1 MKAPSRRP
9 WFAAARIFA
18 FAALAPAV
26 MLAVVPACD
35 TPDPTEVTEIDAPSY
50 NEFVDLNPTAT
61 TAGVSRVLELRC
73 GTLDCHGQVGR
84 ALRIYGQYG
93 LRFVEGDADNQPG
106 SGATTPTEYEANYQS
121 VIGLQPEYTTL
132 VYEGALPPE
141 AMLLIRKP
149 LQLERHKGGAVFV
162 SGDDAY
168 NCITSWLESNGS
180 DAGSGGTDYAACYR
194 ASQL

>member
-1 MKAPSRRP
+1 MTTSLARRT
-9 WFAAARIFA
+9 WFSAVRIFA

-26 MLAVVPACD
+26 TLVAVPACD
-35 TPDPTEVTEIDAPSY
+35 TPDPTEITEIDAPPY
-50 NEFVDLNPTAT
+50 PEFVGQNLSAT
-61 TAGVSRVLELRC
+61 QAGVSRVLELRC

-84 ALRIYGQYG
+84 ALRIYGEFG
-93 LRFVEGDADNQPG
+93 LRFVDGDAENQPG
-106 SGATTPTEYEANYQS
+106 NGATTDTEYEANYQS

-132 VYEGALPPE
+132 VYEGIDPPE

-168 NCITSWLESNGS
+168 TCITSWLESGG
-180 DAGSGGTDYAACYR
+180 DAGSGGTNYDACGR